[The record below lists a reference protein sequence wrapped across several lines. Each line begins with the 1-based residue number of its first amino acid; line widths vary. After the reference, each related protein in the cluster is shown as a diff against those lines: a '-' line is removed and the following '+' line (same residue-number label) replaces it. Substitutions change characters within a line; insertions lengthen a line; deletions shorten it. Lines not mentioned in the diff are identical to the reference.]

1 MNKFLSLFAAVL
13 LMPGAF
19 AQNNIVIIE
28 QPAFGG
34 ANEPSIYISPADT
47 SNIVLGANIY
57 NVFHSNDGGRTWQHD
72 SLTSDL
78 GVWGDP
84 VVVADSKGDFYFF
97 HLSDPEGTNWESERI
112 LDRIVVQKSKNG
124 GKTWDSGKGIGL
136 NYPRQQD
143 KEWAAVNPNNDHIA
157 VTWTEFDRYNSKN
170 PEDKSRILFSKSTNR
185 GKSWSNPVQINAI
198 EGNCLDQDSTTEGS
212 VPAWGIDNELF
223 TAWSFDSA
231 IYFNKSLDGGKT
243 WLKKEVEIA
252 KQPGGWS
259 QKLPGLK
266 RANGFPVVKVDHSNG
281 PHRGRLYVNWT
292 DQRNGEDDTDV
303 FVIYSDNGGDSW
315 SEPIRVNDDDVAAHQ
330 FFTWLDIDPSTGCL
344 YTVFYDRRNHLDNN
358 TDVYMA
364 ISTNGGDT
372 WENHKISESEFEPV
386 PHVFFGDYNNI
397 SVRDGMIRPVWTH
410 YENEKLSL
418 RTAILYQKMF
428 EK

>member
-1 MNKFLSLFAAVL
+1 MNKIKTVLAACL
-13 LMPGAF
+13 ASAGAL
-19 AQNNIVIIE
+19 AQNNVIVIE

-47 SNIVLGANIY
+47 SQIVLGANIT
-57 NVFHSNDGGRTWQHD
+57 NVFHSTNGGRTWKHD
-72 SLTSDL
+72 TLASKL

-97 HLSDPEGTNWESERI
+97 HLSDPEGTNWDSDRI

-136 NYPRQQD
+136 NAPRQQD

-157 VTWTEFDRYNSKN
+157 VTWTEFDRYNSKK
-170 PEDKSRILFSKSTNR
+170 PEDKSRIMFSKSTNR
-185 GKSWSNPVQINAI
+185 GKSWSEPITLSSI

-212 VPAWGIDNELF
+212 VPAWGLENELF
-223 TAWSFDSA
+223 VAWSFDSM

-243 WLKKEVEIA
+243 WLDREKIIA
-252 KQPGGWS
+252 EQPGGWS

-281 PHRGRLYVNWT
+281 KHRGRLYINWT

-303 FVIYSDNGGDSW
+303 FIMYSDDRGESW
-315 SEPIRVNDDDVAAHQ
+315 SDPIRVNNDQVAVHQ
-330 FFTWLDIDPSTGCL
+330 FFTWLDIDPATGYL
-344 YTVFYDRRNHLDNN
+344 YTVFYDRRNHLDNT
-358 TDVYMA
+358 TDVYLA
-364 ISTNGGDT
+364 ISKDGGNT
-372 WENHKISESEFEPV
+372 WANHQISETPFKPV
-386 PHVFFGDYNNI
+386 PHIFFGDYNNI
-397 SVRDGMIRPVWTH
+397 SVRNGMIRPAWTH
-410 YENEKLSL
+410 YGDNKLSV

-428 EK
+428 D